1 MHEAIYNSQ
10 LNLSEY
16 YPSHLFKNL
25 LRVFPRLKNIV
36 QKNNTIQQPVYIE
49 KFLFYQMILEKIK
62 NYFEL
67 SESFVISE
75 SIDIIIKDIKN
86 KKKINLNKTALP
98 LIDKYKISNNF
109 KYISRESKSPPRY
122 TKNINNKKIASTSNS
137 PPNYYINNSNDNTT
151 SVNHI
156 YLNLDK
162 SRTSKIKLTR
172 YLEGN
177 TENNNTNNKSKR
189 ITEKVAILK
198 INYLF

>member
-25 LRVFPRLKNIV
+25 IRVFPRLNNIV
-36 QKNNTIQQPVYIE
+36 QKNNSIQQPVYIE

-109 KYISRESKSPPRY
+109 KYIS
-122 TKNINNKKIASTSNS
+122 
-137 PPNYYINNSNDNTT
+137 SNDNSEDLTNKLIKYNEI
-151 SVNHI
+151 S
-156 YLNLDK
+156 
-162 SRTSKIKLTR
+162 SRNYNR
-172 YLEGN
+172 YNSCLY
-177 TENNNTNNKSKR
+177 NKSSNINKTETKR
-189 ITEKVAILK
+189 LSKSNKFILTK
-198 INYLF
+198 KDKKDRVIFPYIGN

>member
-10 LNLSEY
+10 LNLSEH

-25 LRVFPRLKNIV
+25 IRVFPRLNNIV
-36 QKNNTIQQPVYIE
+36 QKNNTAQQPVYIE

-98 LIDKYKISNNF
+98 
-109 KYISRESKSPPRY
+109 
-122 TKNINNKKIASTSNS
+122 
-137 PPNYYINNSNDNTT
+137 
-151 SVNHI
+151 
-156 YLNLDK
+156 
-162 SRTSKIKLTR
+162 
-172 YLEGN
+172 
-177 TENNNTNNKSKR
+177 
-189 ITEKVAILK
+189 
-198 INYLF
+198 